1 MTPAIDQLV
10 AAGVDH
16 RVLSYEHD
24 PSHPSFA
31 MEAAEALG
39 LEPEQIFKTL
49 VADVTGVGLV
59 VGVVPASTML
69 DLKGLAKAAGGKRA
83 EMADPAVAQRSSG
96 YVVGGISPFGQR
108 KPLPTYVDETCD
120 AWDEMLV
127 SAGRRGLEIAVAPDD
142 LCSVLGAT
150 RVAIAVW

>member
-1 MTPAIDQLV
+1 MTPAIDQLIAAAV
-10 AAGVDH
+10 AH

-24 PSHPSFA
+24 PSHPSYA
-31 MEAAEALG
+31 MEAAEALA

-49 VADVTGVGLV
+49 VADVTGIGLV

-69 DLKGLAKAAGGKRA
+69 DLKALAKAAGGKRA

-108 KPLPTYVDETCD
+108 RPLPTFVDETC
-120 AWDEMLV
+120 AVWDEMLV
-127 SAGRRGLEIAVAPDD
+127 SAGRRGLEIAVAPED
-142 LCSVLGAT
+142 LLSVLDA
-150 RVAIAVW
+150 AAAPIAVW